1 MLVPEGGGT
10 HDSSEEVLVVVQRG
24 GRSRS
29 SCRLTSVR
37 DHPPH
42 EVGGLADVLPGG
54 FDRAAPPPGVGV
66 V

>member
-1 MLVPEGGGT
+1 MLVPEGGET
-10 HDSSEEVLVVVQRG
+10 HNSSKEVLVQRG
-24 GRSRS
+24 GWSRS

-42 EVGGLADVLPGG
+42 ELGGLADVLPGG
-54 FDRAAPPPGVGV
+54 SDRPAPPPGVDV